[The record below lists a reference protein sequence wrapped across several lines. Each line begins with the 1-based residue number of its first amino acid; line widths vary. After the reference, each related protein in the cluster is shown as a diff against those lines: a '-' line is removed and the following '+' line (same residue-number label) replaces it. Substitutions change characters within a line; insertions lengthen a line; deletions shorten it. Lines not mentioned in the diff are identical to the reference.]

1 MAENLPDWAVVDAE
15 VVFVSSPT
23 GMGRDTLKKAV
34 ITKITP
40 SGQIVTTASDL
51 RFKPRD
57 YVTKDD
63 YFYRYRS
70 DGRIS
75 YGSISLYPRSHP
87 RVPKMLARAERDEAW
102 ATVNRR
108 MYEME
113 RRGGATPEKSRAL
126 RAALESWERAVILAE
141 DA

>member
-1 MAENLPDWAVVDAE
+1 MTENLPDWAVVDAE

-23 GMGRDTLKKAV
+23 GMGHDIVKKAV

-40 SGQIVTTASDL
+40 TGQIVTSASDL

-57 YVTKDD
+57 YVSKGD
-63 YFYRYRS
+63 YFHRYRS
-70 DGRIS
+70 DGRMS
-75 YGSISLYPRSHP
+75 YGSIDLYHRDHP
-87 RVPKMLARAERDEAW
+87 KVPKILAVAERNEAW
-102 ATVNRR
+102 ANVSRR

-113 RRGGATPEKSRAL
+113 RRGGATPEKSRVL

>member
-23 GMGRDTLKKAV
+23 GMGHDIVKKAV

-40 SGQIVTTASDL
+40 TGQIVTSASDL

-63 YFYRYRS
+63 YFHRWRS

-75 YGSISLYPRSHP
+75 YGSINLYPRNHRKVP
-87 RVPKMLARAERDEAW
+87 RILAEAERNEAW
-102 ATVNRR
+102 TNVSRR

-126 RAALESWERAVILAE
+126 RAALEAWERAVIRAE
-141 DA
+141 EV

>member
-1 MAENLPDWAVVDAE
+1 MTENLPDWAVVDAE
-15 VVFVSSPT
+15 VVFVTSPT

-40 SGQIVTTASDL
+40 TGQIVTSASDL

-57 YVTKDD
+57 YVEKGDR
-63 YFYRYRS
+63 FYRYRS
-70 DGRIS
+70 DGRMS
-75 YGSISLYPRSHP
+75 YGSIALYPRNHP
-87 RVPKMLARAERDEAW
+87 HVPRMLAVAERNEAW
-102 ATVNRR
+102 TEVSRKV
-108 MYEME
+108 YELE
-113 RRGGATPEKSRAL
+113 RRGGPTPEKSRAL